1 MAILTKFRELIKRDK
16 DSGVKVKARHI
27 AVTTEGAF
35 KWARDNKKSF
45 EEAHKQTNQIIINS
59 IKEQIKIS
67 LPVLTIYLLPS
78 NMTDVEHFTIKV
90 DSIIDLLNQ
99 LIGSELVTKN
109 QIKISVFGK
118 WYDLPGRIV
127 DPIKRL
133 LESTKDYDSFF
144 VNFCINYNG
153 QDEIVD
159 ACKILSMQVKTEKIG
174 LDSINKDNI
183 KDNLYTSDFLPPDL
197 IVKNGIKQRFGGL
210 LLWDS
215 INASIYF
222 TKKNFPDFD
231 NSDFKDA
238 INAFEKQ
245 KI

>member
-1 MAILTKFRELIKRDK
+1 M
-16 DSGVKVKARHI
+16 
-27 AVTTEGAF
+27 
-35 KWARDNKKSF
+35 
-45 EEAHKQTNQIIINS
+45 
-59 IKEQIKIS
+59 
-67 LPVLTIYLLPS
+67 
-78 NMTDVEHFTIKV
+78 
-90 DSIIDLLNQ
+90 
-99 LIGSELVTKN
+99 
-109 QIKISVFGK
+109 
-118 WYDLPGRIV
+118 
-127 DPIKRL
+127 

-174 LDSINKDNI
+174 LDAISKDNI

-197 IVKNGIKQRFGGL
+197 IIKNGIKQRFGGL

-231 NSDFKDA
+231 KDDFKDA